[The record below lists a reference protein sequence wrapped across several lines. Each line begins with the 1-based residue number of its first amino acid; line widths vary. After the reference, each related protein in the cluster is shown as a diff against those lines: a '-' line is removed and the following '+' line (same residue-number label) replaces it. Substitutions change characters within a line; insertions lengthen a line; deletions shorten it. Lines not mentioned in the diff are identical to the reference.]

1 MKKMKEEEIISFKQ
15 YYSPNRILVVTHTNR
30 LVELY
35 CPFLVIAKESIR
47 KINDGQLAFVEKT
60 GITKGEDYVFLI
72 EGQWY
77 YPKYFTILVEAN

>member
-30 LVELY
+30 LVELH
-35 CPFLVIAKESIR
+35 CPFLVKAKESIR
-47 KINDGQLAFVEKT
+47 KINNGQLVFVEKT
-60 GITKGEDYVFLI
+60 GVTKEEDYVFLI

-77 YPKYFTILVEAN
+77 YPKHFSILVDPN